1 VTGGDAKQEEAVQ
14 RGVEARE
21 DCRLYTLAKN
31 HAAQVQRCAKC
42 GALSLHLGPLTLRFD
57 AAALESLWNV
67 IGQALLQLHDD
78 EEERAPLPM
87 RSRVPAGRA

>member
-1 VTGGDAKQEEAVQ
+1 MQ

-31 HAAQVQRCAKC
+31 HAAHVQRCGKC

-67 IGQALLQLHDD
+67 IGQALIQLHDD
-78 EEERAPLPM
+78 EERPVPM